1 MSSTFLV
8 PLDGT
13 LFAELAL
20 PTAVSL
26 VRETQGRLELVV
38 VHEPQP
44 FDGYPD
50 APWNDAYRSREKRYV
65 AEKAE
70 QLCDACDGEV
80 GHALRSGEAAAAIC
94 AHACAVGASVIVMN
108 THGQTGTRREWS
120 GSVTSAVVTQSTL
133 PVLVLSQSFDPERRR
148 VPPFA
153 FLLVVVVVD
162 ESSTSLEIFDA
173 LRTVVTRGAS
183 EVHLV
188 RVATPIMDVVSLPHG
203 AAGEVRNDAE
213 TKALV
218 ARAGRELADQ
228 TALLEDTIGCDVI
241 PHVIVGRRPAL
252 EILEFSNKMGAEL
265 IAMVSDSPHAGEGFN
280 SGVAAKVLRASK
292 QPVLVT
298 RRSAAEAAGL
308 AR

>member
-26 VRETQGRLELVV
+26 VREHHGRLELVV

-50 APWNDAYRSREKRYV
+50 APWNAAYRSREKRYV

-70 QLCDACDGEV
+70 QLSGACDSEV

-94 AHACAVGASVIVMN
+94 AHARAVGACMIVMN
-108 THGQTGTRREWS
+108 THGRTGARRAWS
-120 GSVTSAVVTQSTL
+120 GSVTRAVITQSAL
-133 PVLVLSQSFDPERRR
+133 PVLVLRQSLDPDHRRT
-148 VPPFA
+148 PPFS
-153 FLLVVVVVD
+153 FLRVVAVVD
-162 ESSTSLEIFDA
+162 ESPKSLEIFDA
-173 LRTVVTRGAS
+173 LPAVVTRGAS

-188 RVATPIMDVVSLPHG
+188 RIVTPIMDVVDVSLPFG
-203 AAGEVRNDAE
+203 FTTEVGNDDE

-228 TALLEDTIGCDVI
+228 TALLEDAIGCDVI
-241 PHVIVGRRPAL
+241 PHVLVGRRPAH
-252 EILEFSNKMGAEL
+252 EILEFSKGVGAQV
-265 IAMVSDSPHAGEGFN
+265 IAMTSDGGSVSEPFN
-280 SGVAAKVLRASK
+280 RGVAAKVLRASGA
-292 QPVLVT
+292 PVLMVQP
-298 RRSAAEAAGL
+298 RRAGL
-308 AR
+308 SRS